1 MRKLWSLVRGCDHIN
16 KREGPLA
23 SGFEGG
29 SYLSLDF
36 RDKLL
41 PDKQYVLDWWQH
53 YPGFLKSCMCAD
65 MLIVRV

>member
-1 MRKLWSLVRGCDHIN
+1 MVTGEGAVTTSIRGKDPWLVA
-16 KREGPLA
+16 L
-23 SGFEGG
+23 EGG